1 MCLDFILLLKADISS
16 SRTALSPLLVHRQ
29 GRHTFLFFFYFPSP
43 ILFAIS
49 IRGGRGVRSH
59 SIYRDEYIRWKGGE
73 SRTRSK
79 NPFCFE
85 SIRAQI
91 EGGGIY
97 CVIERTYIR
106 AWRRSFSHISFFLP
120 LTPFLPIISF
130 LLGIRLDGRYDRYV
144 LCVPSFFLPSRGKGL
159 GVKSFLL
166 QLSPPFFF
174 CFCTEEGI

>member
-1 MCLDFILLLKADISS
+1 MCLDFILLLKLTYLRPVRPSLPFLFTGKDDTLFYFSF
-16 SRTALSPLLVHRQ
+16 TSPL
-29 GRHTFLFFFYFPSP
+29 PSFSRS
-43 ILFAIS
+43 LYG
-49 IRGGRGVRSH
+49 GGRRVRSH

-106 AWRRSFSHISFFLP
+106 AWRRSFSHISFSLP

-130 LLGIRLDGRYDRYV
+130 LLGIRLDGRYV
-144 LCVPSFFLPSRGKGL
+144 VCTFF
-159 GVKSFLL
+159 F
-166 QLSPPFFF
+166 PPFSRKRAR
-174 CFCTEEGI
+174 G